1 MRPACGSPC
10 GERSVRQ
17 VSEASSLATYD
28 EAIARARQHLGA
40 GDLSSAEVIYRRVLE
55 AVPRA
60 AEAWHELGIVLLQ
73 TDRGDEAAPCLRQ
86 AVGLAPSTTIFHVNL
101 AAAYRMLR
109 RPEEAIASYRQAL
122 QLGPP
127 TAELLNNFALALKD
141 FGQAEAALEAFDQA
155 LSLRPDYA
163 NGHFNR
169 GNLLLDLGR
178 LDAASESYRRA
189 IDLVPSDAF
198 AHCKLGMVYFEQ
210 SAPEDADSTETRASR
225 NERLTEAVVCFER
238 AVHLQPDYVEAV
250 VNLAVAHER
259 AGRWTAAEHCWRRV
273 LELNPAQAAAHASLA
288 AILERQDRI
297 EEAVVECRRA
307 LELQPD
313 FPEALSNLGTLLSKQ
328 GHGEAAAECWRR
340 AIELQPE
347 FVAAYNNLG
356 GWLSHQEHWDEAA
369 ACYRRAIDLQPES
382 ADGHGNLAG
391 VLARQDKPLEALAE
405 YRRALELRPNFP
417 EMYNNLGGVLE
428 AVGKFDE
435 AIECCRR
442 AVEMKPDLAAARG
455 NLGMLLSGQ
464 GRVDEARAC
473 YEQAI
478 AIEPLEPAWKLNRLT
493 LCPTVFA
500 SNREIDD
507 YRRRLLEELALF
519 DIGGLDR
526 DFPNR
531 ATAGCMPAFNWQFH
545 GRNDRPLR
553 EAYARLFRGCFDQ
566 ETAPGSSGRPRV
578 GMVVTHAHEGAF
590 ARSLGAVLERMD
602 PQRFELVIIGPERG
616 VGTLRSAIRGEHVRI
631 VGVANQLERFVA
643 AIRAE
648 QLDVVYYWEVG
659 TDPVNY
665 FLPFHRLAPVQ
676 CTSWG
681 IQVTSGIPQLD
692 YYLSSALVERDD
704 AQQHYTEKLM
714 LADTLLTFQRR
725 SARQGPV
732 LQREA
737 FGIQRDRHVYLCAQQ
752 LGKFQP
758 DFDPILAGILR
769 RDEQGLV
776 VVTGDRQG
784 GPIANMLRRRF
795 ESAMPDVVER
805 IVFLPMQPTGEYLN
819 LVAAADVLLDPL
831 HFGGVNSSYDGFSLN
846 QPIVTLP
853 SAFQRGRYTLGCY
866 QKMGVFDCVATDAE
880 HYVDIAVALGTD
892 SSRRAEVVQKIRGA
906 SDALFEDHSA
916 VMEHERLYGELIEL
930 AREQR
935 NS

>member
-1 MRPACGSPC
+1 
-10 GERSVRQ
+10 
-17 VSEASSLATYD
+17 LATYD

-40 GDLSSAEVIYRRVLE
+40 GDLNSAEVIYRRVLE
-55 AVPRA
+55 AVPKA
-60 AEAWHELGIVLLQ
+60 AEGWHELGVVLLQ
-73 TDRGDEAAPCLRQ
+73 TDRSDEAVHCLRQ
-86 AVGLAPSTTIFHVNL
+86 AVALAPATPIFHVNL

-109 RPEEAIASYRQAL
+109 CPEEAIASYRQTL

-127 TAELLNNFALALKD
+127 TPELLNNFALALKD
-141 FGQAEAALEAFDQA
+141 VGQSEAALGAFDQA
-155 LSLRPDYA
+155 LSLRPEYA

-169 GNLLLDLGR
+169 GNLLLDLHR
-178 LDAASESYRRA
+178 LDAAAASYRRA
-189 IDLVPSDAF
+189 IELAPSDAF

-210 SAPEDADSTETRASR
+210 SAPESTDSTETRAFHA
-225 NERLTEAVVCFER
+225 ERLVDAVVCFER
-238 AVHLQPDYVEAV
+238 AVDLQPDYVEAV
-250 VNLAVAHER
+250 TNLGVAHER
-259 AGRWTAAEHCWRRV
+259 VGHWAAAERCWRRA

-288 AILERQDRI
+288 TILERQDRL
-297 EEAVVECRRA
+297 EEAVAECRRA

-313 FPEALSNLGTLLSKQ
+313 FAEALSNLGTLLSKQ
-328 GHGEAAAECWRR
+328 SQGEAAAECWRR
-340 AIELQPE
+340 AIESQPE
-347 FVAAYNNLG
+347 FVAAHINLG
-356 GWLSHQEHWDEAA
+356 GWLSQQGRWDEAA

-382 ADGHGNLAG
+382 ADAHGHLAG
-391 VLARQDKPLEALAE
+391 VLAGQDRPIEALAE
-405 YRRALELRPNFP
+405 YRRAIELRPDFP
-417 EMYNNLGGVLE
+417 EMYNNLAGVLE
-428 AVGKFDE
+428 SVGKFDE

-473 YEQAI
+473 YAEAI
-478 AIEPLEPAWKLNRLT
+478 AIEPLEPVWKLNRLT

-507 YRRRLLEELALF
+507 YRQGLLEELAHF
-519 DIGGLDR
+519 DTATLDR

-531 ATAGCMPAFNWQFH
+531 ATSGCMPAFNWQFH

-553 EAYARLFRGCFDQ
+553 EAYARLFRGCFDD

-590 ARSLGAVLERMD
+590 ARSLGAVIERMD
-602 PQRFELVIIGPERG
+602 PERFEIVIIGPERG
-616 VGTLRSAIRGEHVRI
+616 VSTLRSAIRGQHVRI

-681 IQVTSGIPQLD
+681 IQVTSGIPHLD
-692 YYLSSALVERDD
+692 YYLSSGLVERDD
-704 AQQHYTEKLM
+704 AQQHYTEKLV

-732 LQREA
+732 MPRET
-737 FGIQRDRHVYLCAQQ
+737 FGIHPDRHVYLCAQQ

-784 GPIANMLRRRF
+784 GPIAKLLRQRF
-795 ESAMPDVVER
+795 ESTMPDVVER
-805 IVFLPMQPTGEYLN
+805 IVFLPMQPTREYLN
-819 LVAAADVLLDPL
+819 LVADADVLLDPL

-853 SAFQRGRYTLGCY
+853 SPYQRGRYTLGCY
-866 QKMGVFDCVATDAE
+866 QKMGVLDCVATDAE
-880 HYVDIAVALGTD
+880 HYVEIAVALGTD
-892 SSRRAEVVQKIRGA
+892 SSRRAEVVEKIRGA
-906 SDALFEDHSA
+906 SDALFEDRSA
-916 VMEHERLYGELIEL
+916 VTEHERLFGELIDQ
-930 AREQR
+930 ARARR